1 MRSIAVARLME
12 TETRLTNTAAA
23 LDNSRPAEL
32 TASAV
37 QQASG
42 EERVLPAE
50 QATEPVAEELEISEQ
65 AVVPA
70 ADSEPEA
77 VWAMQELA
85 IVQVAE
91 PDLARE
97 ERRVVPP
104 AVRMR
109 ALALVP
115 ARALSSEAVATALV
129 IAVSH
134 RARALV
140 RAATLLVTPDLA
152 EVQRDQLAA
161 EEAIAWGAVA
171 SAVEGAAVEAA
182 EEAEAEAEDKQ
193 TDRMPGEQ
201 SDDVTFS
208 KSQ

>member
-1 MRSIAVARLME
+1 V
-12 TETRLTNTAAA
+12 
-23 LDNSRPAEL
+23 
-32 TASAV
+32 
-37 QQASG
+37 
-42 EERVLPAE
+42 
-50 QATEPVAEELEISEQ
+50 EPDSVRAQDRRIVQ
-65 AVVPA
+65 AVV
-70 ADSEPEA
+70 
-77 VWAMQELA
+77 
-85 IVQVAE
+85 
-91 PDLARE
+91 RE
-97 ERRVVPP
+97 QRIVPP

-115 ARALSSEAVATALV
+115 ARALSSEATALV